1 MTDPTLFG
9 DSAHSAHSPDSPD
22 SADRGDRGD
31 SPDRS
36 DAAVGVIDAAGDA
49 APPACAEAVA
59 ALTAAEPRGAARAP
73 VSPVANGNGLSG
85 SGSAGGGSAG
95 GGSAD
100 LSLRRGPGSM
110 VGSNG
115 EADVSAQDTGGGSAD
130 LSLRRGPGSMVG
142 SNAEADMSAQD
153 TGGGAASLCGCG
165 GVNASGVGEDPAGW
179 LAALLGVLREGLGSL
194 GAERLEERLGL
205 VGRAESVVAALRCET
220 VSAIAGRRGEAGAAE
235 AVREELRESRGKA
248 KRDVRVAGRLEWLPA
263 TAEALAGGAITAQ
276 QARMIAE
283 AAEEVSIDEGE
294 LLAAAAHQPID
305 VFGRTVRDHL
315 NARTAG
321 EELEARRRRQRARR
335 EFSMRPQADGM
346 YRLSGWLDPLAGAK
360 VQTALGAEYRRLFKA
375 ADPKNR
381 PTTTQLYA
389 DVLET
394 LVTRQGKAKALRTT
408 LVVVADYD
416 PLADQL
422 ADPRLADGTPLAAD
436 EFLQL
441 ALEAHILPAL
451 FDTKGQPL
459 WLGREYRDATTAQRI
474 ALAVRDK
481 GCVGCGMAN
490 SFCEPHHVKYWDNGG
505 PTDIDNLCL
514 LCGHCHHKEIHSKRG
529 ATITREPHG
538 KYTMQRPGHKPNDI
552 NQPLRR

>member
-1 MTDPTLFG
+1 MTDPTFFG
-9 DSAHSAHSPDSPD
+9 DSADSAH

-31 SPDRS
+31 RADSGDRG

-49 APPACAEAVA
+49 APPARAEAVA
-59 ALTAAEPRGAARAP
+59 GLTAAEPRGTARVP

-85 SGSAGGGSAG
+85 SGLAGGGSH
-95 GGSAD
+95 D

-115 EADVSAQDTGGGSAD
+115 EADISAQYTGGGSHD

-142 SNAEADMSAQD
+142 SNGEADISAQD

-165 GVNASGVGEDPAGW
+165 GVNTSGVGEDASGW
-179 LAALLGVLREGLGSL
+179 LAAVLGVLRDGLRSL
-194 GAERLEERLGL
+194 GAERLDERLGL
-205 VGRAESVVAALRCET
+205 VGRAESAVAALRSET

-248 KRDVRVAGRLEWLPA
+248 KRDVRLAGRLEWLPT

-283 AAEEVSIDEGE
+283 AAEESSIDEGE

-305 VFGRTVRDHL
+305 VFGRTVRDHV

-321 EELEARRRRQRARR
+321 DDLEARRRRQRERR
-335 EFSMRPQADGM
+335 EFSMRPQVDGM
-346 YRLSGWLDPLAGAK
+346 YRISGWLDPLAGAK
-360 VQTALGAEYRRLFKA
+360 VQTALGAEYRRLVKA

-389 DVLET
+389 DAFEA
-394 LVTRQGKAKALRTT
+394 LVTRHAKGKASRTT

-416 PLADQL
+416 LVADQL
-422 ADPRLADGTPLAAD
+422 ADPRLADGTPLAAE
-436 EFLQL
+436 EFLRL
-441 ALEAHILPAL
+441 ALEAEILPAL
-451 FDTKGQPL
+451 FDTQGQPL
-459 WLGREYRDATTAQRI
+459 WLGREYRDANTAQRI

-481 GCVGCGMAN
+481 GCVGCGAPN
-490 SFCEPHHVKYWDNGG
+490 SFCEPHHVDYWDNGG

-514 LCGHCHHKEIHSKRG
+514 LCGHCHHKEVHSKRG
-529 ATITREPHG
+529 AEIRREPGG
-538 KYTMQRPGHKPNDI
+538 KFTMQRPGHKPNDI

>member
-1 MTDPTLFG
+1 MTDPTLFA
-9 DSAHSAHSPDSPD
+9 DH
-22 SADRGDRGD
+22 ADRG
-31 SPDRS
+31 

-49 APPACAEAVA
+49 ALVGVIDAAGDAALVGVIDAAGDAALVGVIDAAGDAAPPARVEAVA
-59 ALTAAEPRGAARAP
+59 GLTAAERRGAARAR

-85 SGSAGGGSAG
+85 NGLAGNGSAGGGSSG
-95 GGSAD
+95 GGSHD

-115 EADVSAQDTGGGSAD
+115 EADT
-130 LSLRRGPGSMVG
+130 
-142 SNAEADMSAQD
+142 SAQD

-165 GVNASGVGEDPAGW
+165 GVNTCGVSEDPAGW
-179 LAALLGVLREGLGSL
+179 LSAVLGVLRDGLRSL
-194 GAERLEERLGL
+194 GDERLDERLGL
-205 VGRAESVVAALRCET
+205 VGRAESAVAALRSET

-248 KRDVRVAGRLEWLPA
+248 KRDVRLAGRLEWLPT
-263 TAEALAGGAITAQ
+263 TAEALAAGAITAQ
-276 QARMIAE
+276 QAAMIAE
-283 AAEEVSIDEGE
+283 AAEESSIDEGE
-294 LLAAAAHQPID
+294 LLAAAGHQPID
-305 VFGRTVRDHL
+305 VFGRTVRDHV
-315 NARTAG
+315 NERTAG
-321 EELEARRRRQRARR
+321 EDLEERRRRQRQRR
-335 EFSMRPQADGM
+335 EFSMRPQVDGM
-346 YRLSGWLDPLAGAK
+346 YRLNGWLDPLAGAK
-360 VQTALGAEYRRLFKA
+360 VQTALGAEYRRLVKA

-381 PTTTQLYA
+381 PTTAQLYA
-389 DVLET
+389 DAFEA
-394 LVTRQGKAKALRTT
+394 LVTRQGKGKPLRTT

-416 PLADQL
+416 LVADQL

-441 ALEAHILPAL
+441 ALEAEILPAL
-451 FDTKGQPL
+451 FDTQGQPL
-459 WLGREYRDATTAQRI
+459 WLGRAYRDATTAQRI

-490 SFCEPHHVKYWDNGG
+490 SFCEPHHIDYWDNGG

-538 KYTMQRPGHKPNDI
+538 KYTMQRPDHKPNDI